1 MSERGRNSAEHL
13 AVGSGLL
20 ATGAVARHLVGRDE
34 RKRKMSSFGTALFRN
49 KLTRRHGGHLAV
61 RAAARGAS
69 AAGLPLAAYGA
80 YTAVRA
86 KQMPA
91 RKLDYK
97 ADVVKPFAEKATYRD
112 LANTVH
118 NKKPRVKETAHKV
131 HESMVAKRD
140 LTRAE
145 TTNLVQRKERG
156 RKISTAAGVMGL
168 SALALRAPEAAKF
181 VATKT
186 PRAAKTVGRLAR
198 REPSATKASNALGVL
213 SIGTGS
219 AGSLNYAAQQRL
231 EAKAVEKR
239 DDRFLRKH
247 RDRISPEAEK
257 GYEYL
262 RRGRNTARGQS
273 ADNAFTAGAL
283 GLVSG
288 AGLVGG
294 AIRREMRLPRNKW
307 STGIAVSAGLGAGL
321 AGAMSVSDAKKAHR
335 WNSKMKK
342 IKAKGRERAAQG
354 VYGRGRMPAAPEVE
368 KALFRRG
375 PSRFDRKVDRT
386 MDAAASRVQDT
397 SAHTINEAQRAASKT
412 IGEAERSGMR
422 MVNHASGKAGKLI
435 ALGSLGLTAAT
446 TTPVYVN
453 HRMKRRAVSK
463 AMLVP
468 RVRVPGGSLMR
479 KPSIKASHIGTS
491 ASGRKFTVRGS
502 VG

>member
-1 MSERGRNSAEHL
+1 MSESGRNSAEHL

-34 RKRKMSSFGTALFRN
+34 RKRKMPSFGTALFQN

-97 ADVVKPFAEKATYRD
+97 ADVVKPFTEKATYRD

-118 NKKPRVKETAHKV
+118 NKRPRVKETARTV
-131 HESMVAKRD
+131 HESKVAKRD

-262 RRGRNTARGQS
+262 RRGRNTA
-273 ADNAFTAGAL
+273 AAEAA
-283 GLVSG
+283 VSG
-288 AGLVGG
+288 AWTGVG
-294 AIRREMRLPRNKW
+294 
-307 STGIAVSAGLGAGL
+307 TTVAVSGLRHGGRWGKGIGAAAGL
-321 AGAMSVSDAKKAHR
+321 ASAGNAAQGIASGRKAVR
-335 WNSKMKK
+335 WNQKMGR

-446 TTPVYVN
+446 TMPVYVN